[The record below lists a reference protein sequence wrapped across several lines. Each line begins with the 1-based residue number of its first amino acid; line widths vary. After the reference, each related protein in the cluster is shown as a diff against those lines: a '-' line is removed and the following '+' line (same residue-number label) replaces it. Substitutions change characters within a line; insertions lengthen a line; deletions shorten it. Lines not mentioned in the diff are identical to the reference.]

1 MWKHTAQMPT
11 SFWQRVTWRDAGV
24 VLISL
29 LTLLTHFWAP
39 DLMMLDGVLAMAGG
53 LMAGLAL
60 GRMHVP
66 LYMKPMDDAHQV
78 VAQDIGTL
86 HQALG
91 ILESQ
96 VSMTIKT
103 SEEAVLSMMQ
113 RMQRVHAQVLQ
124 LHQRTMDAVEH
135 SRSLSAE
142 SLEGSDQRRHAMN
155 AFAEHQR
162 VFDATQS
169 DNRRRVRA
177 VAEQVRQIMPLA
189 ELIANISRQT
199 NLLSLNASIEAARAG
214 QEGAGFKVVAAEVR
228 NLSTQTAEAARQITQ
243 GIAKAAEQID
253 CEMATADS
261 MGTGGSD
268 TQQLG
273 QISNEVER
281 MQRTLAE
288 VVPYL
293 GELSDTMDSGIK
305 TMTHDVI
312 ETLGDM
318 QFQDINRQM
327 LEQVNT
333 ALSGLSE
340 HFAQL
345 YQLIDGQAPPPPLE
359 LKELVNRWTENY
371 VMQSQWAAH
380 PQGKRDQPSESNSAA
395 AAGSTPPPLIE
406 LF

>member
-1 MWKHTAQMPT
+1 MHLA
-11 SFWQRVTWRDAGV
+11 FWQRVTWRDLGMLLV
-24 VLISL
+24 SVLTVL
-29 LTLLTHFWAP
+29 AHFWDP
-39 DLMMLDGVLAMAGG
+39 DLLMWDGVLAMAGG
-53 LMAGLAL
+53 MMLGIVL

-66 LYMKPMDDAHQV
+66 LYMKPTDNTQQV

-86 HQALG
+86 HQALN

-96 VSMTIKT
+96 VSTTIKT

-113 RMQRVHAQVLQ
+113 RMQRVHAQVVQ
-124 LHQRTMDAVEH
+124 LHVRTMASVEH
-135 SRSLSAE
+135 SQSLSSE
-142 SLEGSDQRRHAMN
+142 SLHDQDKRRTAVS
-155 AFAEHQR
+155 AFVAHQKA
-162 VFDATQS
+162 FEATQA

-189 ELIANISRQT
+189 ELITNISRQT

-253 CEMATADS
+253 HEMTASDS
-261 MGTGGSD
+261 MQVGGHD
-268 TQQLG
+268 VLQLG
-273 QISNEVER
+273 QISDEVER
-281 MQRTLAE
+281 MHSTLAE

-293 GELSDTMDSGIK
+293 SDLSETMDSGIK
-305 TMTHDVI
+305 TMTSDVI
-312 ETLGDM
+312 DTLGDM

-327 LEQVNT
+327 LEQVNA
-333 ALSGLSE
+333 ALSGLSD

-345 YQLIDGQAPPPPLE
+345 YQLIDGQAPPPPVE

-371 VMQSQWAAH
+371 VMQSQWSTH
-380 PQGKRDQPSESNSAA
+380 QQGKQAPNDSAQA
-395 AAGSTPPPLIE
+395 PPATGSAPPPLIE